1 MLVIDAS
8 AGIQACLAMDGF
20 APLEDQELC
29 APPLL
34 WSEATSVLHEMR
46 WRRAI
51 SAELAEI
58 ARDRLSR
65 APIRR
70 QQPKRLHREAWRIA
84 GELGWAKTYDAEYV
98 ALASILRGRLL
109 TIDARLAATASRL
122 VDVIGP
128 TEL

>member
-8 AGIQACLAMDGF
+8 AGVQACLAADGF
-20 APLEDQELC
+20 APLENQELC

-34 WSEATSVLHEMR
+34 WSEATSVLHEMA
-46 WRRAI
+46 WRREI
-51 SAELAEI
+51 SAELADI
-58 ARDRLSR
+58 ARDRLSH
-65 APIRR
+65 APMRR
-70 QQPKRLHREAWRIA
+70 QQPRRLHREAWRIA
-84 GELGWAKTYDAEYV
+84 DALGWAKTYGAEYV
-98 ALASILRGRLL
+98 ALAGILRCPLL

>member
-8 AGIQACLAMDGF
+8 AGIQACLAAGGF
-20 APLEDQELC
+20 TPLEDQELC

-34 WSEATSVLHEMR
+34 WSEATSVLHEML
-46 WRRAI
+46 WRREI
-51 SAELAEI
+51 SAELAGI
-58 ARDRLSR
+58 ARDRLSH
-65 APIRR
+65 APMRR
-70 QQPKRLHREAWRIA
+70 QQPRRLFREAWRIA

-98 ALASILRGRLL
+98 ALASILRCPLL

-122 VDVIGP
+122 VDVLGP